1 MLRIIQLKQVAGNTA
16 AKGAGAALMRRCGR
30 QRQPSLGFSIFWTIQ
45 FPRRICGRDKKI
57 NCKMRQTGVNRLKRS
72 AKDAGLPM
80 RLIQKAHGWSYPEII
95 ESFVISISSSFNTCH
110 NEEYMQ
116 PNNILR
122 MTSYFLAAVFLTG
135 CVMADKISTKEHASY
150 LFYLATGTLV
160 MASITG
166 LLAILTESSKKDAAL
181 AVTFG
186 FGFLFI
192 ISIIA
197 A

>member
-1 MLRIIQLKQVAGNTA
+1 
-16 AKGAGAALMRRCGR
+16 
-30 QRQPSLGFSIFWTIQ
+30 
-45 FPRRICGRDKKI
+45 
-57 NCKMRQTGVNRLKRS
+57 
-72 AKDAGLPM
+72 
-80 RLIQKAHGWSYPEII
+80 
-95 ESFVISISSSFNTCH
+95 
-110 NEEYMQ
+110 
-116 PNNILR
+116 

-135 CVMADKISTKEHASY
+135 CVMADKSSTKEYASY